1 MPVAGFVLP
10 SGRRWDCP
18 RFHNLPGRLHARRQ
32 HMVELQIFAAQE
44 DRVLTQTRRPIGIA
58 LARPR
63 PAGCRHRSTCAISS
77 RALKHSARKAA
88 ASSLPDI
95 RHRMPG
101 AVVAF
106 FLATR
111 SSCCLLP
118 FGPIMHPRGQIAK
131 RGPCNEQWRVPGIK
145 EVFRDGTPRQPKL
158 RAVPFHKPCRQ
169 RSAASPVDVEPYQV
183 GPEGPPT

>member
-1 MPVAGFVLP
+1 MGDAAVCRNREQSGRLGRAPRRLFRKRPRPAAASGRGPGTTSQWNFWRNCAAAMPVAGFVLP
-10 SGRRWDCP
+10 SGRRWRRWDRL
-18 RFHNLPGRLHARRQ
+18 RFHNLPGRLHTRRQ
-32 HMVELQIFAAQE
+32 HMVDRQIFAAQQ

-77 RALKHSARKAA
+77 RALQHSARAAA

-118 FGPIMHPRGQIAK
+118 LIVSHG
-131 RGPCNEQWRVPGIK
+131 V
-145 EVFRDGTPRQPKL
+145 V
-158 RAVPFHKPCRQ
+158 
-169 RSAASPVDVEPYQV
+169 
-183 GPEGPPT
+183 